1 MRASKPI
8 VIGASILLSILA
20 VAIVVLLNYL
30 VTTYLIE
37 INNSDTGLG
46 LVFQGLKSVVVVII
60 ALLVSAIVFIST
72 TSISKKK

>member
-8 VIGASILLSILA
+8 VIVASILLSIVA
-20 VAIVVLLNYL
+20 VATVVLLNYL

-72 TSISKKK
+72 ISKKK